1 MKTIDIKGKAYVQV
15 NERIMYFRE
24 HYPTGNIIT
33 EIVSI
38 ADGVCIMKVLI
49 TVDNIV
55 RATGHAYEK
64 EDSSFINKTSYIE
77 NCETS
82 AVGRALGLFGI
93 GIDVSIATAEEV
105 TNAIENQKPTKATKP
120 TTDQMDKLV
129 KLAETKN
136 ISYEDLHKYC
146 TTKFKIGFSNIKS
159 DNYAKLLA
167 HLKEIKVKE

>member
-64 EDSSFINKTSYIE
+64 EDSSFINKTSY
-77 NCETS
+77 
-82 AVGRALGLFGI
+82 
-93 GIDVSIATAEEV
+93 
-105 TNAIENQKPTKATKP
+105 
-120 TTDQMDKLV
+120 
-129 KLAETKN
+129 N
-136 ISYEDLHKYC
+136 IL
-146 TTKFKIGFSNIKS
+146 SNI
-159 DNYAKLLA
+159 
-167 HLKEIKVKE
+167 HLFNIFIT